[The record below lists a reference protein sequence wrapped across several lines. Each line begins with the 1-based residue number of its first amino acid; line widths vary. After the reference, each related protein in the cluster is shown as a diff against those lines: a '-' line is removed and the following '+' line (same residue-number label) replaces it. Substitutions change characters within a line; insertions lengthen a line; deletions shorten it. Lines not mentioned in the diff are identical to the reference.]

1 MMEFGP
7 VATDQAQ
14 GAILA
19 HSVMLNGQRLRKG
32 LVLGPDD
39 IASLRAAGI
48 AQVVAARPGPDDVP
62 EDAAAA
68 RLAAA
73 LVPDPAAAGLVLTD
87 PFTGRV
93 NLNAVAPGIVLLDPA
108 AIHALNRI
116 DPAIT
121 LATLAPFARV
131 SAGTLV
137 GTVKIITYAVPQ
149 AALAQAEALAQRAIR
164 MQPVVRRSA
173 GLLMTDVPGQQDRLI
188 AKGRRAV
195 EARLRALGMTLA
207 GVATVPHE
215 IDIMARALADLPGE
229 MLLILTGSATSD
241 PGDTAP
247 QAVRAAGGT
256 VLRFGMPVDPG
267 NLLFHGHLGSRPV
280 IGLPGCARSLA
291 LNGADWVLER
301 LACGLTL
308 TDDDIAA
315 MGVGGLLKEIAVR
328 PQPREAQQGRTAHG

>member
-1 MMEFGP
+1 MEFGP
-7 VATDQAQ
+7 VAVDQAE

-32 LVLGPDD
+32 LVLGPAD
-39 IASLRAAGI
+39 IANLRAAGI
-48 AQVVAARPGPDDVP
+48 AQVIAARPGPQDVP

-73 LVPDPAAAGLVLTD
+73 LVPDPSAAGLVRTD

-93 NLNAVAPGIVLLDPA
+93 NLNAVGPGIVLLDSA
-108 AIHALNRI
+108 AVHALNRI

-149 AALAQAEALAQRAIR
+149 AALARAEAVAQRAIR
-164 MQPVVRRSA
+164 VQPVVRRSA
-173 GLLMTDVPGQQDRLI
+173 GLLMTDVPGQEDKLI

-195 EARLRALGMTLA
+195 EARLRALGMDLA
-207 GVATVPHE
+207 GVVTVPH
-215 IDIMARALADLPGE
+215 DTGAMARALAVLPGE

-241 PGDTAP
+241 LHDTAP

-256 VLRFGMPVDPG
+256 VARFGMPVDPG
-267 NLLFHGHLGSRPV
+267 NLLFHGSLGGRPV
-280 IGLPGCARSLA
+280 IGLPGCARSPA

-301 LACGLTL
+301 LACGLVL

-315 MGVGGLLKEIAVR
+315 MGVGGLLKEIPIR
-328 PQPREAQQGRTAHG
+328 PQPREG

>member
-1 MMEFGP
+1 MEETKQQSTFLSNVVRWGLITGG
-7 VATDQAQ
+7 VSIVFSIVLYVIDYTLMVQLKVLFIALAIYLGLAIYGGIDYRKSIGGFISYGKAFQH
-14 GAILA
+14 GFLILA
-19 HSVMLNGQRLRKG
+19 IS
-32 LVLGPDD
+32 
-39 IASLRAAGI
+39 
-48 AQVVAARPGPDDVP
+48 
-62 EDAAAA
+62 
-68 RLAAA
+68 A
-73 LVPDPAAAGLVLTD
+73 LV
-87 PFTGRV
+87 
-93 NLNAVAPGIVLLDPA
+93 
-108 AIHALNRI
+108 
-116 DPAIT
+116 
-121 LATLAPFARV
+121 ATLAPFARV

-164 MQPVVRRSA
+164 VQPVVRRSA

-207 GVATVPHE
+207 GVATVLHE
-215 IDIMARALADLPGE
+215 TDAMAKALANLPGE

-241 PGDTAP
+241 PCDTAP

-308 TDDDIAA
+308 TYDDIAA

-328 PQPREAQQGRTAHG
+328 PQPREAQQGRPTHG

>member
-1 MMEFGP
+1 MKFGP
-7 VATDQAQ
+7 VATDQAD

-19 HSVMLNGQRLRKG
+19 HSVMLNGHRLRKG

-39 IASLRAAGI
+39 ITRLRAAGI
-48 AQVVAARPGPDDVP
+48 AQVVAARPSPDDVP
-62 EDAAAA
+62 EDSAAA

-73 LVPDPAAAGLVLTD
+73 LVPDPSAAGLVLTD

-93 NLNAVAPGIVLLDPA
+93 NLNAVAPGIVLLDPV

-131 SAGTLV
+131 LAGTLV

-164 MQPVVRRSA
+164 VQPVVRRSA

-188 AKGRRAV
+188 AKGHRAV

-215 IDIMARALADLPGE
+215 TDAMARALANLPGE

-241 PGDTAP
+241 PCDTAP

-280 IGLPGCARSLA
+280 IGLPGCARSPA

-315 MGVGGLLKEIAVR
+315 MGVGGLLKEIPVR
-328 PQPREAQQGRTAHG
+328 PQPREAQQGRPTHG